1 MRPPLRPAS
10 RTVMPPNSGSRD
22 DREAVRRADIT
33 GARLER
39 VVDFLGRWVLR
50 VAIAFPLAAF
60 TKSLRILN
68 LWAGG
73 TQCKPP
79 ATLPPLLF
87 RPGGPSSTGL
97 STSES

>member
-1 MRPPLRPAS
+1 VR
-10 RTVMPPNSGSRD
+10 RD
-22 DREAVRRADIT
+22 DNLEPW
-33 GARLER
+33 LER
-39 VVDFLGRWVLR
+39 VVDFLVRWVLR
-50 VAIAFPLAAF
+50 VVIAFPLGAF

-73 TQCKPP
+73 MQCKPP

-87 RPGGPSSTGL
+87 LPGGPSSTGL

>member
-1 MRPPLRPAS
+1 
-10 RTVMPPNSGSRD
+10 
-22 DREAVRRADIT
+22 
-33 GARLER
+33 
-39 VVDFLGRWVLR
+39 VVDFVVRWVFR
-50 VAIAFPLAAF
+50 VGIAFPLPRL

>member
-1 MRPPLRPAS
+1 MR
-10 RTVMPPNSGSRD
+10 RD
-22 DREAVRRADIT
+22 DNLR
-33 GARLER
+33 ARLER
-39 VVDFLGRWVLR
+39 VVDFVVRWVLR
-50 VAIAFPLAAF
+50 VVIAFPWRLS

-73 TQCKPP
+73 MQCKPP

-87 RPGGPSSTGL
+87 LPGGPSSTGL